1 MCRHHTFG
9 NNTSRSHRDGCRNM
23 FMTIIA
29 VTTTGNKDITWA
41 TLFDLVSKTS
51 TFNIRTGEKRGI
63 QKEFRQL
70 LQIFL

>member
-1 MCRHHTFG
+1 
-9 NNTSRSHRDGCRNM
+9 M

-41 TLFDLVSKTS
+41 TLFGLVSKTS